1 MAKTRT
7 PSPIPLTND
16 IYGTWKSLTI
26 AAGLEL
32 DVFTL
37 IAGGKRTAAEVAA
50 AAGAD
55 SSAMRRL
62 LDVLVALKYLRRKGD
77 LYSLEPISATFLARG
92 GDLYFEGGAQFVK
105 GGAMAFSQLAD
116 VVRSGRPLAPPGAEA
131 AVQFFTMLVRVIF
144 PMSYVPAKAAVAAI
158 GAARVRKISAILD
171 VAAGSGAW
179 SLPFAQASPKARVT
193 AVDFPAVT
201 AITREYAARYGVGDR
216 YDYMEGNLRELDFG
230 RNKYDLAIFGHII
243 HGEGAEWGQKLIRKT
258 ASALKDKGQLL
269 IADFIPNDER
279 TGPVIPMLFGL
290 NMLIRATP
298 GADVFTMREYRTW
311 LKEAGFRSVKTIPAP
326 SPSPL
331 ILATK

>member
-1 MAKTRT
+1 MAKSRT
-7 PSPIPLTND
+7 PSPIALTND
-16 IYGTWKSLTI
+16 IYDTWKSLTV

-37 IAGGKRTAAEVAA
+37 IADGKHTAAEVAA
-50 AAGAD
+50 AAKAD
-55 SSAMRRL
+55 PGAMRRL
-62 LDVLVALKYLRRKGD
+62 LDTLVALKYLRRKGD
-77 LYSLEPISATFLARG
+77 RYSLEPISATFLARG
-92 GDLYFEGGAQFVK
+92 SDLYFEGGAQFVK
-105 GGAMAFSQLAD
+105 GGVMAFSQLAD

-131 AVQFFTMLVRVIF
+131 AVKFFTMLVRVIF

-158 GAARVRKISAILD
+158 GASRVRKISAILD

-193 AVDFPAVT
+193 VVDFPAVT

-216 YDYMEGNLRELDFG
+216 YDYVEGNLRELDFG
-230 RNKYDLAIFGHII
+230 RDKYDLAIFGHII
-243 HGEGAEWGQKLIRKT
+243 HGEGAEWGRKLIGKT
-258 ASALKDKGQLL
+258 ASALKHKGQLL

-279 TGPVIPMLFGL
+279 TGPMIPMLFGL

-298 GADVFTMREYRTW
+298 GADVFTMREYRAW
-311 LKEAGFRSVKTIPAP
+311 LKEAGFRSVRTIPVP

>member
-37 IAGGKRTAAEVAA
+37 IADGKRTAAEVAA
-50 AAGAD
+50 AARAD

-77 LYSLEPISATFLARG
+77 LYALEPISATFLARG

-131 AVQFFTMLVRVIF
+131 AVQFFTI
-144 PMSYVPAKAAVAAI
+144 A
-158 GAARVRKISAILD
+158 GAGDISDELRTGQGG
-171 VAAGSGAW
+171 GSGDRSGAGKEDF
-179 SLPFAQASPKARVT
+179 SDPGLSQPAQERGRFPLQKPAQRRV
-193 AVDFPAVT
+193 
-201 AITREYAARYGVGDR
+201 
-216 YDYMEGNLRELDFG
+216 
-230 RNKYDLAIFGHII
+230 
-243 HGEGAEWGQKLIRKT
+243 
-258 ASALKDKGQLL
+258 
-269 IADFIPNDER
+269 
-279 TGPVIPMLFGL
+279 
-290 NMLIRATP
+290 
-298 GADVFTMREYRTW
+298 
-311 LKEAGFRSVKTIPAP
+311 
-326 SPSPL
+326 
-331 ILATK
+331 